1 MFVNM
6 IYRIKK
12 KFPKINGKTLSDI
25 VVLFY
30 KSTPKRYGL
39 NKRRRKKKVIISL
52 TSIPSRIDT
61 TWITVES
68 ILRQNY
74 RPDKIILWL
83 GEEQFKNIKIPDT
96 LLEQKRRGLE
106 IRFCKD
112 IGPYTKIIYT
122 LEEYPED
129 IIISVD
135 DDIIYANSLVRLL
148 VEAYTR
154 NQDCICAHRTHWI
167 GIRNNGFPT
176 RYNRWTWYQSRKDV
190 GSRNKEVRSERNF
203 LTGVGGVLYPPH
215 SLYKDVLK
223 RELFLK
229 LSPKADDI
237 WLYIMAIM
245 NQTDIVNVKGIY
257 GNLVSIVDEQNNV
270 QQTALL
276 KENVLRGRNDE
287 YMENI
292 LNYYGTNLKNIIGDC
307 DQ

>member
-1 MFVNM
+1 MFINM
-6 IYRIKK
+6 IYKVKK
-12 KFPKINGKTLSDI
+12 KFPEINDKTLSDI
-25 VVLFY
+25 VEWYY
-30 KSTPKRYGL
+30 KLTPKRNGL
-39 NKRRRKKKVIISL
+39 NKRKRKKKVIVSL

-83 GEEQFKNIKIPDT
+83 GKDKFKNIKIPDT
-96 LLEQKRRGLE
+96 LIKQKSRGLE
-106 IRFCKD
+106 IRFCED
-112 IGPYTKIIYT
+112 IGPYTKIIYA
-122 LEEYPED
+122 LEKYSND
-129 IIISVD
+129 ILISVD
-135 DDIIYANSLVRLL
+135 DDIIYADSMVRFL

-154 NQDCICAHRTHWI
+154 NQRCICAHRTHWV
-167 GIRNNGFPT
+167 GVKNDGFPT
-176 RYNRWTWYQSRKDV
+176 RYNHWIWYPSRKDV
-190 GSRNKEVRSERNF
+190 GNGNREVRSKRNF
-203 LTGVGGVLYPPH
+203 LTGVGGVLYPPG

-223 RELFLK
+223 RELFLR

-257 GNLVSIVDEQNNV
+257 GHLISIVDEKNNV
-270 QQTALL
+270 QETALL

-292 LNYYGTNLKNIIGDC
+292 LKYYGINLKSVIGDY
-307 DQ
+307 DK